1 MFGYTSIHFISSDI
15 DATSGEPSD
24 DNGRIMILPFIKRS
38 QAYEIIR
45 SLVPEMQFNTAHA
58 GMPMRISPSFSYT
71 DYNPSYS
78 WNSWMVFLVSMVIR
92 HYGSTNYFICHCAI
106 LYVCFGGYN
115 LENDELVIQKHHYS
129 ILKDIT
135 LNLIK

>member
-1 MFGYTSIHFISSDI
+1 
-15 DATSGEPSD
+15 
-24 DNGRIMILPFIKRS
+24 MILPFIKRS

-58 GMPMRISPSFSYT
+58 GMPMRGFHRHFLIPTIILVIAGIVGWYFWSAWSF
-71 DYNPSYS
+71 
-78 WNSWMVFLVSMVIR
+78 VIMAVLIIL
-92 HYGSTNYFICHCAI
+92 FVIVAI
-106 LYVCFGGYN
+106 LYVRFGGYN